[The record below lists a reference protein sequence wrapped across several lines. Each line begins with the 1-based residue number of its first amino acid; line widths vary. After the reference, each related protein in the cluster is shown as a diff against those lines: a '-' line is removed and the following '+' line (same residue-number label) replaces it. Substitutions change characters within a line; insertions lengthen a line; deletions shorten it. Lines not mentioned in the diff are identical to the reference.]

1 MGCCCCLVLAVSL
14 VVDMLREV
22 VVVVADDD
30 TTPKELK
37 RLMEE
42 VNATGG
48 LGARFIESEEE
59 EAVATRMGVIVLELV
74 LGEFILGGD
83 TNAAF

>member
-1 MGCCCCLVLAVSL
+1 MGWLLELVVSVSL
-14 VVDMLREV
+14 AVVDMLRDV
-22 VVVVADDD
+22 DDD
-30 TTPKELK
+30 KPKELK

-59 EAVATRMGVIVLELV
+59 AVATRIGVLV
-74 LGEFILGGD
+74 LFFGVFTLLGGE